1 MRHGSST
8 HSIRLAGGLVTWAVI
23 SGIAQYVVHS
33 SAGGFVRTSWV
44 LAALQLAFLAGM
56 LVTGDRV
63 AAVRSLA
70 ARHVGFVTMVASAF
84 AMALLVRIDFLP
96 IYTIIWIAYS
106 PHLVPQRAAYGLLVA
121 VMVAW
126 YTLER
131 FAWGENGA
139 VFSALLYGTFHFF
152 ALLSSESVIRATQAQ
167 EEAQLLNQELMAT
180 QQLLAEASRQG
191 ERTRIARDLHDL
203 LGHHLTALTI
213 NLQVAERQ
221 SEGDV
226 QQRIEQCHA
235 LSRLLLAD
243 VREAVS
249 TLRENQHIELREALS
264 LSVQNL
270 PGLDVELRMDEDVQ
284 VDDVNVAQSLL
295 RCVQEAVTNTL
306 RHSGATQCW
315 IHLWAEQGHVLM
327 RIRDNGTATNEVS
340 WGNGLTGMRER
351 IEKLRGRLT
360 VETVGRSLQ
369 IDVAVPVT

>member
-1 MRHGSST
+1 MRHGSSP
-8 HSIRLAGGLVTWAVI
+8 HNLRLAGGLVTWAVV
-23 SGIAQYVVHS
+23 SAIALFVVHGA
-33 SAGGFVRTSWV
+33 AGGFAGTWWA
-44 LAALQLAFLAGM
+44 LAGLQLVFLSAM
-56 LVTGDRV
+56 LVTGGRV
-63 AAVRSLA
+63 AAVRSPR
-70 ARHVGFVTMVASAF
+70 ARSVGFIAMVVSAF
-84 AMALLVRIDFLP
+84 AMALMVRIDFLP

-106 PHLVPQRAAYGLLVA
+106 PHLVPQRTAYGLLVA

-126 YTLER
+126 YVLAR
-131 FAWGENGA
+131 FAWDKDGA
-139 VFSALLYGTFHFF
+139 IFSVLLYGTFHFF
-152 ALLSSESVIRATQAQ
+152 ALLSSESVIRATRAQ

-180 QQLLAEASRQG
+180 QQLLAAASRQG

-221 SEGDV
+221 SEGEV
-226 QQRIEQCHA
+226 HQRIEQCHA

-249 TLRENQHIELREALS
+249 ALRENQHIELREALH
-264 LSVQNL
+264 LSVENL
-270 PGLDVELRMDEDVQ
+270 PGLEVQLRMDDDVQ
-284 VDDVNVAQSLL
+284 VDNVDVAQSLL

-327 RIRDNGTATNEVS
+327 RIRDNGVATDEVS

-351 IEKLRGRLT
+351 IEKQRGTLS
-360 VETVGRSLQ
+360 VETVDRSLQ
-369 IDVAVPVT
+369 IDVAVPVA

>member
-1 MRHGSST
+1 M
-8 HSIRLAGGLVTWAVI
+8 TWAVV
-23 SGIAQYVVHS
+23 SGIALYAVHS
-33 SAGGFVRTSWV
+33 SAGAFARTWWALAGLQLV
-44 LAALQLAFLAGM
+44 FLAAM
-56 LVTGDRV
+56 LVAGDRV
-63 AAVRSLA
+63 AAVRSPR
-70 ARHVGFVTMVASAF
+70 ARSVGFITMVVSAF
-84 AMALLVRIDFLP
+84 AMALMVRIDFLP
-96 IYTIIWIAYS
+96 IYTIIWIAFS
-106 PHLVPQRAAYGLLVA
+106 PHLVPPRIAYGLLVA

-126 YTLER
+126 YVLAR
-131 FAWGENGA
+131 FVWGEDGA
-139 VFSALLYGTFHFF
+139 VFSTLLYGTFHFF

-167 EEAQLLNQELMAT
+167 QEAQLLNQELMAT

-249 TLRENQHIELREALS
+249 ALRENQHIELRDALR
-264 LSVQNL
+264 LSVANL
-270 PGLDVELRMDEDVQ
+270 PGLDVELRMDDDVQ
-284 VDDVNVAQSLL
+284 VDNVDVAQSLL

-315 IHLWAEQGHVLM
+315 IHLWAEQGQVLL
-327 RIRDNGTATNEVS
+327 RIRDNGVATANVN

-351 IEKLRGRLT
+351 IEKLRGKLT
-360 VETVGRSLQ
+360 VETVDRSLQ
-369 IDVAVPVT
+369 IDVAVPVA